1 MGTFLTIVGTPTIV
15 FLLLAVLATVQSYP
29 DGGRT
34 VCRGDLRSS
43 ATCSAALALVKGG
56 QIFVKVDFVGTLNN
70 AGRL

>member
-1 MGTFLTIVGTPTIV
+1 MGTFLAIVGTLTIV
-15 FLLLAVLATVQSYP
+15 FLLLAVPATVQSYP

-34 VCRGDLRSS
+34 VCRGDQRSS